1 MIEALQFE
9 FMRNALIAGCFAS
22 LICGVIGSFVV
33 VNRLVFLAGGIA
45 HAAFGGIGIAFFF
58 GIPYLLG
65 TFGVALTA
73 AVIMTWVL
81 LKHKTRADTFI
92 GILWAVGM
100 AVGIILLDMT
110 PGYNVNLMSY
120 LFGSILA
127 VPGADIYWMA
137 GLSLVILLSAFFFY
151 RDILAISYDDEF
163 ARLRGIPVNLIYFL
177 FISLVAVSIVLIIR
191 VVGLILV
198 IALLTIPPYI
208 AEKYCRSLAQMM
220 MVSALLSII
229 FNMTGLWLAYSYDL
243 TSGAAIILVA
253 GAAFFISMAGDAARV
268 KIKSRYISDPS
279 ENNNQ
284 KMTEAIEK

>member
-9 FMRNALIAGCFAS
+9 FMRNAVIAGFFAS

-58 GIPYLLG
+58 GIPYMLG
-65 TFGVALTA
+65 TLGFSMIAAILMTA
-73 AVIMTWVL
+73 VVL
-81 LKHKTRADTFI
+81 NNKSRADTFI

-100 AVGIILLDMT
+100 ATGIILLDMT

-127 VPGADIYWMA
+127 VPDSDLWWML
-137 GLSLVILLSAFFFY
+137 GLSVITLAAGFFFY
-151 RDILAISYDDEF
+151 RDLLAISYDDEF
-163 ARLRGIPVNLIYFL
+163 ARLRGVPVNLIYFL
-177 FISLVAVSIVLIIR
+177 FIGLVAVSIVIIIR

-208 AEKYCRSLAQMM
+208 AEKYSRSLAQMM
-220 MVSALLSII
+220 IMSTLLAVL
-229 FNMTGLWLAYSYDL
+229 FNISGLWLAYTYDL
-243 TSGAAIILVA
+243 TSGATIILVA
-253 GAAFFISMAGDAARV
+253 AAAFFFSMIIDLFLKKTRP
-268 KIKSRYISDPS
+268 KFNSHNSS
-279 ENNNQ
+279 
-284 KMTEAIEK
+284 

>member
-9 FMRNALIAGCFAS
+9 FMRNAVIAGCFAS

-58 GIPYLLG
+58 GIPYMLG
-65 TFGVALTA
+65 TLGFSLIAAL
-73 AVIMTWVL
+73 IMTAVVL
-81 LKHKTRADTFI
+81 NNKSRADTFI

-100 AVGIILLDMT
+100 ATGIIFLDMT

-127 VPGADIYWMA
+127 VPTSDIWWML
-137 GLSLVILLSAFFFY
+137 GLSVFTISAAGFFY
-151 RDILAISYDDEF
+151 RDLLAISYDDEF
-163 ARLRGIPVNLIYFL
+163 ARLRGVPVNLIYFL
-177 FISLVAVSIVLIIR
+177 FIGLVAVSIVIIIR

-208 AEKYCRSLAQMM
+208 AEKYSRSLAQMM
-220 MVSALLSII
+220 IVSTLLSVV
-229 FNMTGLWLAYSYDL
+229 FNLSGLWLAYTYNL
-243 TSGAAIILVA
+243 TSGATIILVA
-253 GAAFFISMAGDAARV
+253 AAAFFISMVLDAFLSKAYPEL
-268 KIKSRYISDPS
+268 SSHESND
-279 ENNNQ
+279 
-284 KMTEAIEK
+284 